1 MGQPLPCE
9 GGGKKACCFL
19 GILQAAGEPGGG
31 GTWAL
36 VTWPCPAQVPKATA
50 QGRVRRTRVSSGA
63 GGAGGLPVIETWGP
77 PRLLQPRT
85 GPIGS
90 GGTAVINLLPL
101 SSLSCLSVSS
111 SWLSLCM
118 WLPVLFTLPASAG
131 RWGMSLKGYGSTLC
145 HQAFVLLLLDHPPGV
160 PGRGVSGP
168 SAHPHHPPMKLLCHP
183 EAPTSPL

>member
-1 MGQPLPCE
+1 M
-9 GGGKKACCFL
+9 KA
-19 GILQAAGEPGGG
+19 
-31 GTWAL
+31 
-36 VTWPCPAQVPKATA
+36 V
-50 QGRVRRTRVSSGA
+50 VRRPAVSLGFFRQPESQVEVAPGPLSLGHARLRSPRPQHREGSEGRGWSSGA
-63 GGAGGLPVIETWGP
+63 GGVGVLPIIETWGT
-77 PRLLQPRT
+77 PRPLQPRT

-90 GGTAVINLLPL
+90 GGTAVTNLLPL

-145 HQAFVLLLLDHPPGV
+145 HQAFVLLLLDHPPSV

-168 SAHPHHPPMKLLCHP
+168 LAHPHRPPMKLPCHP
-183 EAPTSPL
+183 EAPTSPP